1 MTANSLQEPW
11 GVPDVTSIIYLVTIM
26 LCVFASMPCVHSSTG
41 SVQGTHLPGETGQTT
56 CQ

>member
-11 GVPDVTSIIYLVTIM
+11 GVPDVPSMIYLVTIM
-26 LCVFASMPCVHSSTG
+26 LYVFASMPRVCSSMG
-41 SVQGTHLPGETGQTT
+41 PVQETHLPGETGQMT